1 MPGVDALLA
10 QSDWRSI
17 AQSARGADVAVQSL
31 RYAPV
36 VLPRKVICVG
46 LNYRAHV
53 LETGRELP
61 EHPTLFTKF
70 TDSLCAHTDD
80 IVLPPESNRVDW
92 EGELTIVIGPAN
104 GAPVRRVQAK
114 NAHDVIAGFT
124 IANDVSMRDWQ
135 RRTTQFLPGKAWD
148 ASTPIGPWLVTG
160 DEVGYGASLSLET
173 RVNGAVMQQ
182 SNTSDLI
189 FGIEHLVAE
198 ISTFTTLYPGD
209 VILTGTPGGVGDA
222 RKPPVY
228 LQAGDSCE
236 ITIEG
241 LGALRNRFVAA

>member
-1 MPGVDALLA
+1 LATTNDAVLA
-10 QSDWRSI
+10 GQSVGRI
-17 AQSARGADVAVQSL
+17 NADRPVA
-31 RYAPV
+31 
-36 VLPRKVICVG
+36 
-46 LNYRAHV
+46 
-53 LETGRELP
+53 
-61 EHPTLFTKF
+61 
-70 TDSLCAHTDD
+70 
-80 IVLPPESNRVDW
+80 
-92 EGELTIVIGPAN
+92 
-104 GAPVRRVQAK
+104 
-114 NAHDVIAGFT
+114 
-124 IANDVSMRDWQ
+124 
-135 RRTTQFLPGKAWD
+135 
-148 ASTPIGPWLVTG
+148 G